1 MAKRKSR
8 SRSRLL
14 GRDPTGHK
22 NGAHREEDNT
32 RDENEHM
39 DKTRRIKMRDRSVT
53 SCKDHISQPVQRL
66 GPIWPKSGESFQ
78 KCKKTRASEV
88 SRRPKM
94 QVLDTTLFTNGMD
107 APDLATVKDFL
118 RFHIPTR
125 HGEIIE
131 KPTADLV
138 NIFANG
144 FSPASPVS
152 RAH

>member
-1 MAKRKSR
+1 
-8 SRSRLL
+8 
-14 GRDPTGHK
+14 
-22 NGAHREEDNT
+22 
-32 RDENEHM
+32 M

-53 SCKDHISQPVQRL
+53 SCKDHISQPVQSL

-94 QVLDTTLFTNGMD
+94 QALDTILFTNGMD
-107 APDLATVKDFL
+107 APDLATVKYFL

-138 NIFANG
+138 NIFAKWFFAG
-144 FSPASPVS
+144 FTGITGTLREDRNKVYKKAL
-152 RAH
+152 RIARDQKA